1 MKCFM
6 KEPRLRSSALELLQH
21 PWIAQIP
28 KNKVEQSTQLV
39 SENVTSSND
48 RDAVLNTIKLYEK
61 SSSTL
66 EGNAPTSASK
76 SEPRPAPV
84 EEDDESENWDDE
96 FGVDSTPTTLSLAS
110 TTDKAKATNSANT
123 PLSSSLP
130 PPTAVNVFKLSQED
144 ASALLDDDVWDDQ
157 DGLVPL
163 ESSASSQRKESA
175 TTSTTLSDQ
184 ARDERASRSWD
195 RSSLVPKTKR
205 IVKLQQFVE
214 DDDEEIAFD
223 DFDENE
229 LVKAAAKKQMEM
241 KRDHPS
247 DALSHAALNK
257 FRENEDDG
265 EEDDGFDAGVVIP
278 SDQGLVLRSNTEAP
292 SSSNTFRESMSSM
305 DSSQQENIFGDELDF
320 DYSTMRDINL
330 KVTARVVE
338 LLSLLDPSMD
348 DQVILEA
355 CDNLVGAVYGGVQM
369 ASGR

>member
-61 SSSTL
+61 SSSTID
-66 EGNAPTSASK
+66 GSAPTSTSK
-76 SEPRPAPV
+76 PESRPAPV
-84 EEDDESENWDDE
+84 EEDDDESENWDDE
-96 FGVDSTPTTLSLAS
+96 FGVDSAPTPLSLTSAN
-110 TTDKAKATNSANT
+110 DKARTTASANT

-130 PPTAVNVFKLSQED
+130 PPTAVNVFKLSKED
-144 ASALLDDDVWDDQ
+144 ASALLEDDVWDDQ
-157 DGLVPL
+157 DGQAPPT
-163 ESSASSQRKESA
+163 SGASSQRGEDA
-175 TTSTTLSDQ
+175 ETSTSHNDQ
-184 ARDERASRSWD
+184 TREERASRSWD

-223 DFDENE
+223 DFDEEE
-229 LVKAAAKKQMEM
+229 LVKAAAKKQKEM
-241 KRDHPS
+241 RRDHSP
-247 DALSHAALNK
+247 DASSQAILNQ
-257 FRENEDDG
+257 FRDDEDEDDEG
-265 EEDDGFDAGVVIP
+265 AGFDAGVVIP
-278 SDQGLVLRSNTEAP
+278 ADRGLVLRTNTAG
-292 SSSNTFRESMSSM
+292 SSSLNAFRESLSSV

-320 DYSTMRDINL
+320 DYSTMRDVNL

-355 CDNLVGAVYGGVQM
+355 CDNLVGALTGV
-369 ASGR
+369 AVL